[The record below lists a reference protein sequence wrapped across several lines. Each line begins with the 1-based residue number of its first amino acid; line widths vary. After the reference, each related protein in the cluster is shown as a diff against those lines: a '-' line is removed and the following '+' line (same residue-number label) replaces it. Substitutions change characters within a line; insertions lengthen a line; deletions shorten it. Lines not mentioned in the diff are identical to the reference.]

1 MVIFNPVFIL
11 TEGVNA
17 KTAIINKIYGIILS
31 LYSNDLICELV
42 ALTIEMFLK
51 CVGIYGLVI
60 VINGMVGWATNK
72 IIIKMINL
80 RIGEVLMMDI
90 ILGFTMETYAIKH
103 LELLKKYVSTISL
116 IYLVYLGFFLI
127 GSFMYWDAVFSI
139 KGRVKKYFL
148 KKNDGDYDRIWGCIS
163 NAKYSKSILCRFVLE
178 SQWQDVMLDKIDKK
192 NKKYFLKNFLIIIDK
207 KSEIDKEFKKQIY
220 QILKI
225 PHARIGILILNQNSN
240 SKNNLFNNIN
250 IRVKMIAEPDMM
262 TLIRMDKLIQEVK
275 IKSKNLMR
283 LPTQFIKNDVILKK
297 YFIDTDE
304 EDIRL
309 KLLKKI
315 LTELSG
321 AQAIYALFDFIDLNY
336 RILISYYKHID
347 YKWMEEKGV
356 VIGRLQI
363 MENILGSYL
372 NERRKEIK
380 LTVQDIF
387 ENIITKSEI
396 TIIKKYIQN
405 YKCDFK
411 YDFVETI
418 NYLTR
423 RLRNI
428 LRGHGNFEIID
439 LNILYELVFKL
450 AVINMYILQTDN
462 IHILISNEI
471 MENSRYRKVIGKKEK
486 GEKELSPF
494 IIGTS
499 NGDLLVYNNWNRKLK
514 YPVEYIN
521 YMNGEIKNVETIE
534 QLQK

>member
-1 MVIFNPVFIL
+1 
-11 TEGVNA
+11 
-17 KTAIINKIYGIILS
+17 
-31 LYSNDLICELV
+31 
-42 ALTIEMFLK
+42 
-51 CVGIYGLVI
+51 
-60 VINGMVGWATNK
+60 
-72 IIIKMINL
+72 
-80 RIGEVLMMDI
+80 
-90 ILGFTMETYAIKH
+90 
-103 LELLKKYVSTISL
+103 
-116 IYLVYLGFFLI
+116 
-127 GSFMYWDAVFSI
+127 
-139 KGRVKKYFL
+139 
-148 KKNDGDYDRIWGCIS
+148 
-163 NAKYSKSILCRFVLE
+163 
-178 SQWQDVMLDKIDKK
+178 
-192 NKKYFLKNFLIIIDK
+192 
-207 KSEIDKEFKKQIY
+207 
-220 QILKI
+220 
-225 PHARIGILILNQNSN
+225 
-240 SKNNLFNNIN
+240 
-250 IRVKMIAEPDMM
+250 
-262 TLIRMDKLIQEVK
+262 
-275 IKSKNLMR
+275 
-283 LPTQFIKNDVILKK
+283 
-297 YFIDTDE
+297 
-304 EDIRL
+304 
-309 KLLKKI
+309 
-315 LTELSG
+315 
-321 AQAIYALFDFIDLNY
+321 
-336 RILISYYKHID
+336 
-347 YKWMEEKGV
+347 MEEKGV

-471 MENSRYRKVIGKKEK
+471 MENSRYRKVIGKKRK
-486 GEKELSPF
+486 RGKELSPF